1 MSFFSEDLAMHET
14 PKDSATI
21 LLMSIALI
29 LAKLRITSNAT
40 KSVMNNSIF
49 DFVFL
54 RSLGIQGHPRKSQII
69 KQVSWNLFI
78 QGWTKCNIDGAAKGN
93 PSARCGGI
101 FRNDR
106 ACALG
111 CFTLNLRTQ
120 NSLFAE
126 LMGVILAIELVAKKN
141 WSMLWLECD

>member
-1 MSFFSEDLAMHET
+1 
-14 PKDSATI
+14 
-21 LLMSIALI
+21 MSIALI
-29 LAKLRITSNAT
+29 LAKLCITSNAT

-78 QGWTKCNIDGAAKGN
+78 QGWTKCNIDRAAKGN
-93 PSARCGGI
+93 PWSAGCRGI
-101 FRNDR
+101 FRNER

-111 CFTLNLRTQ
+111 CFTLNLRNQ

>member
-1 MSFFSEDLAMHET
+1 
-14 PKDSATI
+14 
-21 LLMSIALI
+21 
-29 LAKLRITSNAT
+29 
-40 KSVMNNSIF
+40 
-49 DFVFL
+49 
-54 RSLGIQGHPRKSQII
+54 SQNI

-141 WSMLWLECD
+141 WSMLWLESNCIHLTKSMHFQVGHIYKEGNTC